1 MAEPIELF
9 DRLLRRTLDD
19 YRVSR
24 GEKRVLSRTI
34 EELAPDQHR
43 LALLRSRAF
52 DIARQELIGPEARQ
66 VLEWLEDVNKL
77 LVPQPEPD
85 DGELLEGQAYFSPR
99 DDVPSRIVRLMEA
112 ARRTLDICVFTIT
125 DDRVSNAIRDAAQR
139 RVTVRIITDN
149 DKSEDLGSDIDRL
162 ARLGIPVRVDRT
174 EYHMHHK
181 FALFDNQLLL
191 TGSYNWTRSAARQNQ
206 ENVIITRERR
216 LIGTFAREFETLWRE
231 LA

>member
-34 EELAPDQHR
+34 EELAPDRHG

-52 DIARQELIGPEARQ
+52 DIARQELMGPEARQ